1 MLTINQKIKYFEE
14 YLINNSNCMK
24 DELHLYFFELEN
36 GNLEFLEKLH
46 SEIEI
51 QNKVDLLVSKMVMHE
66 DEDGLFNI
74 IENYI

>member
-1 MLTINQKIKYFEE
+1 MNYIYI
-14 YLINNSNCMK
+14 
-24 DELHLYFFELEN
+24 FELEN